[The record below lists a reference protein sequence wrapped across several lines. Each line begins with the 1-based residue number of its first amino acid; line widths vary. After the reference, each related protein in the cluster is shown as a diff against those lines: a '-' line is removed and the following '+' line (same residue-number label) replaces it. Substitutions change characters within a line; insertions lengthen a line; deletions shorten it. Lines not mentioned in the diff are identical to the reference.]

1 MTAIPPLLQFAS
13 SFQVSQQGGMTAGEE
28 ASSKA
33 RFLRVYFRRSMPHTT
48 AAIPD
53 PRRAKPKTPPFPQP
67 RTREPS
73 DRIRG
78 ILSWDFWRDCG
89 KPARQTSRGVIS
101 GPAGDLPAGPR
112 LDGSRPAASNPARS
126 KLLRSR
132 PGDVTVRAIC
142 TEQDGITSFVTDP
155 GHGNIRSR
163 FM

>member
-78 ILSWDFWRDCG
+78 ILSWDFWAGLWQAGASDFAGSHFGSSRRSASRPPTGRISACCLEPG
-89 KPARQTSRGVIS
+89 EIKAAPLPARRCDSTCYMHGTGRNHI
-101 GPAGDLPAGPR
+101 LR
-112 LDGSRPAASNPARS
+112 HRPWTR
-126 KLLRSR
+126 
-132 PGDVTVRAIC
+132 
-142 TEQDGITSFVTDP
+142 
-155 GHGNIRSR
+155 
-163 FM
+163 